1 MKRRFRVVS
10 KVRFTTFIV
19 LATLIFMLLLRGIMS
34 NATAQTYDK
43 TFIQVEVEEND
54 TLWNMSQEFISDDVN
69 IRKYIHEVCEINEI
83 KAGDIK
89 AGDLLIFP
97 ILDSEEA

>member
-1 MKRRFRVVS
+1 MKRKFRIVS
-10 KVRFTTFIV
+10 KVRFTTFIALSV
-19 LATLIFMLLLRGIMS
+19 LIFMLLLRGIIS

-43 TFIQVEVEEND
+43 TFIQLEVEEND
-54 TLWNMSQEFISDDVN
+54 TLWNMSQEFISDDVD
-69 IRKYIHEVCEINEI
+69 IRKYIHEICKINEI

-97 ILDSEEA
+97 ILNGQEI